1 MGLLFPKFK
10 PILKYYLLQKKIKEN
25 LRNENITDNNNIK
38 KGYYL
43 HPNFIKEWK
52 KGIDY
57 LSISKYLDTFN
68 IENNKFSE
76 KQIKCLEE
84 YLKNNKISF
93 QPRDSFKIK
102 KKFIPLHK
110 LIINEKILEN
120 LVNKNFIFKNIDFE
134 EINYIFKQQ
143 MIIFLFDKYKI
154 IKILIHSLSPF
165 KKIENVINLKF
176 IFNDKCEYDNKKLF
190 LIENKSLNIINDL
203 LIMNSF
209 EEPISKNPKFILI
222 NEEKYIDDNNIQK
235 DNFFDNSKNN
245 NLNQININIQENQNK
260 NYNNEIKRNGDRM
273 SYNISKFNSNND
285 EFNININ
292 FKENNNNNIKRKSF
306 NNQNHINLNKII
318 NNNDI
323 NYGGIDSNLNFF
335 NFNENYNA
343 ISVLELNNKIYQ
355 LENLLNEERNKN
367 QELII
372 KNNNLENE
380 LQKKINIENSLNKE
394 INELEQENN
403 DIKLKIKENSLNQF
417 LSGEKILALLFLSRD
432 FKINKPIA
440 CKNTDIFVEIEDKI
454 YSESPILKKRNKIY
468 LVNGEKIEPNLSI
481 EKNNIKDGNTI
492 LIEFLD

>member
-1 MGLLFPKFK
+1 
-10 PILKYYLLQKKIKEN
+10 
-25 LRNENITDNNNIK
+25 
-38 KGYYL
+38 
-43 HPNFIKEWK
+43 
-52 KGIDY
+52 
-57 LSISKYLDTFN
+57 
-68 IENNKFSE
+68 
-76 KQIKCLEE
+76 
-84 YLKNNKISF
+84 
-93 QPRDSFKIK
+93 
-102 KKFIPLHK
+102 
-110 LIINEKILEN
+110 
-120 LVNKNFIFKNIDFE
+120 
-134 EINYIFKQQ
+134 
-143 MIIFLFDKYKI
+143 
-154 IKILIHSLSPF
+154 
-165 KKIENVINLKF
+165 
-176 IFNDKCEYDNKKLF
+176 
-190 LIENKSLNIINDL
+190 
-203 LIMNSF
+203 MNSF

-394 INELEQENN
+394 KNELEQENN

-417 LSGEKILALLFLSRD
+417 LSGEKILALLILSRD

-454 YSESPILKKRNKIY
+454 YNESPILKKRNKIY

-492 LIEFLD
+492 LVEFLD